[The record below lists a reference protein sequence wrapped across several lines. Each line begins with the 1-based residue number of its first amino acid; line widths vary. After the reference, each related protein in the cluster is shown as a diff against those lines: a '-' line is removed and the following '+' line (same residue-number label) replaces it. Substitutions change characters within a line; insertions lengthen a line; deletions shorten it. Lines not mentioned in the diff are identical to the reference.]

1 MTGPLAG
8 MRVIE
13 GSAFVAAPSGGMT
26 LAQLGADVIRFDTIG
41 GGIDHHRW
49 PITPEGVSLYWAGLN
64 KGKRSVQVDVRS
76 EQGRDLL
83 TGLISAPGEEGGLF
97 LTNFPA
103 VGWLDYERL
112 QARRRDLVMVNIVG
126 NHDGTTAL
134 DYTVNAAVGYP
145 SATGPVGF
153 EGVINHVMPG
163 WDLACGQ
170 AAAVGL
176 LAADRHRT
184 RTGEGQLVRLA
195 LSDVALAA
203 VAALG
208 HVAEAQI
215 LGTERERL
223 GNELYGALGRDY
235 STADG
240 RTVIAVAISPNQWR
254 ALIEA
259 CGIEAD
265 MSALAAAS
273 GLDLDRSEG
282 HRFALRNQIHPH
294 IEAWC
299 AARSLAEVRAA
310 WDTHGVCWG
319 PYQTFL
325 QLVNDDPRVSTAN
338 PMFAEVDQPGVG
350 RYLTPG
356 SPLEF
361 GALPRDDVRPAPTLG
376 QHTDEVLHELLGLD
390 DHELAALHDA
400 GVIA

>member
-1 MTGPLAG
+1 MSGPLAG
-8 MRVIE
+8 MRVVE

-83 TGLISAPGEEGGLF
+83 TGLITAPGEEAGLF

-103 VGWLDYERL
+103 VGWLEYERL
-112 QARRRDLVMVNIVG
+112 QARRRDLVMVNILG

-145 SATGPVGF
+145 SVTGPLGF

-176 LAADRHRT
+176 LAADRHRA
-184 RTGEGQLVRLA
+184 RSGEGQLVRLA

-235 STADG
+235 PTADG
-240 RTVIAVAISPNQWR
+240 RTVIAVAISANQWR
-254 ALIEA
+254 ALVEA

-273 GLDLDRSEG
+273 GLDLDHNEG
-282 HRFALRNQIHPH
+282 HRFSLRDQIHPL

-299 AARSLAEVRAA
+299 AERSLAEIRAS
-310 WDTHGVCWG
+310 WDSHGVCWG

-338 PMFAEVDQPGVG
+338 PMFAQIEQPGVG
-350 RYLTPG
+350 PYLAPG

-361 GALPRDDVRPAPTLG
+361 GALPRDEVQPAPTLG
-376 QHTDEVLHELLGLD
+376 QHTDEVLHEVLGLD